1 MEVLGCLNQVG
12 PLTGCCHGIKWYKDS
27 LRNVLWF
34 TAATACT
41 ECTDMLCPSNEHG
54 LRCTYGHCDKAV
66 PFSPSCCCGF
76 LLETCVCDMAAAAA
90 LCGEM
95 LWLLQHLRSRNHCSV
110 LILISGVF
118 SSLLFLLGVLPQDST
133 SSQPPL
139 LASPPAAVFDHAVI
153 SGHHSLAWH

>member
-27 LRNVLWF
+27 SRNVLLF

-41 ECTDMLCPSNEHG
+41 ECTDMLRPSNEHG

-95 LWLLQHLRSRNHCSV
+95 LWLLQDLRSRNHCSV

-153 SGHHSLAWH
+153 SRQHSLA